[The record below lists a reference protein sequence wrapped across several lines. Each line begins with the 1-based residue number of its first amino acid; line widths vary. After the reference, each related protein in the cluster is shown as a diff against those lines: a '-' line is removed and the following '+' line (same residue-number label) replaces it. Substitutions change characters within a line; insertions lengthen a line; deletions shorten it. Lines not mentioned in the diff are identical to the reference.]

1 MAQSRPQ
8 LMPAGA
14 LVTVPRMGPR
24 GVFVRLR
31 VKLRRSNRAPT
42 SRAASM
48 VTLHAPAPVQA
59 PDHPAKTDAA
69 SGWAVRDTTAPWL
82 KTAEHVFP
90 QSMPAGLLVTVPE
103 PGPCRDTF
111 RGKVWGGAALTE
123 TVVEHVTRSGPLVT
137 WTAGA

>member
-1 MAQSRPQ
+1 
-8 LMPAGA
+8 MPPGA

-24 GVFVRLR
+24 GVFVRLS
-31 VKLRRSNRAPT
+31 VKVRRSNRAPT

-59 PDHPAKTDAA
+59 PDHPAKTDRA
-69 SGWAVRDTTAPWL
+69 SGWAVRETTAPWANA
-82 KTAEHVFP
+82 AEHVLP

-111 RGKVWGGAALTE
+111 RGKVSGGAAVTD
-123 TVVEHVTRSGPLVT
+123 TGVEQVTRSGPLVT